1 MRSPVARRHPLTSP
15 GHDDTSSPHGMT
27 LQSAARPGAHFTV
40 RDRRVLFLMSL
51 VAFIIGLAAGPL
63 SHTVPQTRAWFELTV
78 GDFNVVFLITR
89 AASLLG
95 VAFAVW
101 ADRVGRR
108 RPFLIA
114 FLLVPI
120 GNLVT
125 AVFPGLYAFV
135 LGQALSRIGVVG
147 AAALTIVIL
156 AEELSRESRGLGLG
170 IHAVAGAMG
179 TGLALILLPLADRS
193 EQSWRILF
201 ALAVPGLLLVP
212 LLNRFL
218 RETRAYLVRPA
229 PTALFRGLRR
239 DGLFLYFVVMALVA
253 LLVAAFAAPA
263 FDFVL
268 ERLDNLGWDTG
279 AARFLLIVF
288 SGLGTLGLVIGGR
301 MADSIGRRA
310 TTVIALLLGGA
321 GGVGFYTL
329 ESGWQLAPA
338 ILLASLGA
346 SMLTP
351 SLAAHRAELFPT
363 DIRARAAGWITN
375 VAIGGAILG
384 FGIGAWITDTVGLP
398 QTISILGIGL
408 AVSALLILT
417 LPETRGIDL
426 VHAPAD
432 RSGATT
438 RTRQP

>member
-1 MRSPVARRHPLTSP
+1 M
-15 GHDDTSSPHGMT
+15 
-27 LQSAARPGAHFTV
+27 
-40 RDRRVLFLMSL
+40 LFLMAL
-51 VAFIIGLAAGPL
+51 VAFFVGLGAGPL
-63 SHTVPQTRAWFELTV
+63 SHTVPQTRASFDLTV

-95 VAFAVW
+95 VGFAVW

-108 RPFLIA
+108 RPFLIV

-125 AVFPGLYAFV
+125 ALVPGLTAFV
-135 LGQALSRIGVVG
+135 VGQSLTRIGVVG
-147 AAALTIVIL
+147 VAALTIVIL

-170 IHAVAGAMG
+170 IYAVAGAMG

-193 EQSWRILF
+193 EESWRLLF

-218 RETRAYLVRPA
+218 NETRAYLVRSHHGS
-229 PTALFRGLRR
+229 LVGRLRN
-239 DGLFLYFVVMALVA
+239 DGLTGYFVIMAVVA
-253 LLVAAFAAPA
+253 LLVSAFASPA

-268 ERLDNLGWDTG
+268 ERLDSLGWDTG

-288 SGLGTLGLVIGGR
+288 SGFGSIGLLVGGR
-301 MADSIGRRA
+301 LADSIGRRT
-310 TTVIALLLGGA
+310 TTVIALLIGGV

-329 ESGWQLAPA
+329 ESGWHLAPA
-338 ILLASLGA
+338 IFLASLGA

-363 DIRARAAGWITN
+363 DVRARAAGWITN
-375 VAIGGAILG
+375 LAIGGAMLG
-384 FGIGAWITDTVGLP
+384 FAIGASITDTVGLSR
-398 QTISILGIGL
+398 TIVVLAGGL
-408 AVSALLILT
+408 LLSALLILT
-417 LPETRGIDL
+417 LPETKGIDL
-426 VHAPAD
+426 VHGEEVPAD
-432 RSGATT
+432 A
-438 RTRQP
+438 TRQTPRRGRTSTR

>member
-1 MRSPVARRHPLTSP
+1 
-15 GHDDTSSPHGMT
+15 MT
-27 LQSAARPGAHFTV
+27 LQSATRPGAHFTV

-51 VAFIIGLAAGPL
+51 VAFFVGLGAGPL
-63 SHTVPQTRAWFELTV
+63 SHTVPQTRETFDLTV

-95 VAFAVW
+95 VGFAVW
-101 ADRVGRR
+101 ADRIGRR
-108 RPFLIA
+108 RPFLLV

-125 AVFPGLYAFV
+125 ATVPGLEAFV
-135 LGQALSRIGVVG
+135 VGQSLTRIGVVG
-147 AAALTIVIL
+147 VAALTIVIL

-170 IHAVAGAMG
+170 VYAIAGAMG

-193 EQSWRILF
+193 DESWRILF
-201 ALAVPGLLLVP
+201 ALAVPGLLLAP

-218 RETRAYLVRPA
+218 TETRAYLVRPQH
-229 PTALFRGLRR
+229 TSLLRR
-239 DGLFLYFVVMALVA
+239 LRDDGLAFYFAVMAVVA
-253 LLVAAFAAPA
+253 LLVASFASPA

-268 ERLDNLGWDTG
+268 ERLDSLGWDTG

-288 SGLGTLGLVIGGR
+288 SGLGTVGLVVGGR
-301 MADSIGRRA
+301 LADSIGRRT
-310 TTVIALLLGGA
+310 TTVISLLLGGV

-329 ESGWQLAPA
+329 ESGWHLAPA
-338 ILLASLGA
+338 IFLASLGA

-363 DIRARAAGWITN
+363 DVRARAAGWITN

-384 FGIGAWITDTVGLP
+384 FAIGASITDSVGLSR
-398 QTISILGIGL
+398 TIVVLAGGL
-408 AVSALLILT
+408 VLSALLILT

-426 VHAPAD
+426 VHGSGARAD
-432 RSGATT
+432 ATT
-438 RTRQP
+438 RSPQHERTSTRR